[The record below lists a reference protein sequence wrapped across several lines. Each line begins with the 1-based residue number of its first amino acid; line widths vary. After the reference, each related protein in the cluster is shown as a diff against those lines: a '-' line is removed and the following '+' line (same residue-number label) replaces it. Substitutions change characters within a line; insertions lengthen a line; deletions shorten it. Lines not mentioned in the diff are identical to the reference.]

1 MRKDQLKGLNFHDPA
16 GINRTHLADELKRFS
31 KETVQRQELYDIYQT
46 KANFKTKLL
55 HAYFTSSI
63 RLCRSAFSEGLSL
76 TNFPQ
81 PH

>member
-1 MRKDQLKGLNFHDPA
+1 MRKDQLPGLNFHDPA
-16 GINRTHLADELKRFS
+16 GTHFADELKRFS

-46 KANFKTKLL
+46 KANFKTKLP
-55 HAYFTSSI
+55 HANLTSSI